1 MNIYQYILHE
11 IIERHDRAIVV
22 FFHELHRILNKS
34 CSHRL
39 MMVGHIFDR
48 NDVDIKHIVEF
59 ICENYDEEHNLN
71 RITLKVTATRSDR
84 CVLIE

>member
-1 MNIYQYILHE
+1 
-11 IIERHDRAIVV
+11 
-22 FFHELHRILNKS
+22 
-34 CSHRL
+34 

-71 RITLKVTATRSDR
+71 GITLKVTATRSDR